1 MYTPSQSSPTSAS
14 VDLTALAQN
23 VAHVR
28 RLAPHAD
35 VLAVV
40 KANAYGHGATEITRA
55 LQHLAVRRFGV
66 ATVDEGVALRQ
77 AGIRDAIVVLG
88 ATMSDQFPDLVANRL
103 TPVLYRA
110 DLIQT
115 FAARIQPGATPY
127 SVHIKVETGMGRLG
141 VSPQELPELISRPEL
156 RVPLRLEGLMT
167 HLADADN
174 QDAEQTQEQLRRFQQ
189 ALDKLQQCGLT
200 IPLVHVANSAAIIK
214 YPASLHSLVRPG
226 IMLYGYHTLPHNTR
240 APDLQPILTWKT
252 TIAHLH
258 RIQPGDSV
266 SYNRTF
272 IASRQSLIAVLPVGY
287 ADGYNRLLSNRGKV
301 LIGGRRAPVI
311 GRVCMD
317 MTMIDVTDVPGV
329 EVGHEATLIGQQGA
343 ERITAADLA
352 AWQQTIPYEILCAI
366 GSRVPRRYLP
376 LTAGNPVQPPQT

>member
-1 MYTPSQSSPTSAS
+1 MYQLSQPPPTSAS

-28 RLAPHAD
+28 RLAPRAD

-40 KANAYGHGATEITRA
+40 KANAYGHGAIEITRA

-88 ATMSDQFPDLVANRL
+88 ATIPAQFQDLAAHRL

-110 DLIQT
+110 DLIQA
-115 FAARIQPGATPY
+115 FAEAVEPGTAPY
-127 SVHIKVETGMGRLG
+127 PVHIKVETGMGRLG
-141 VSPQELPELISRPEL
+141 VLPHELPEVLSRAEL
-156 RVPLRLEGLMT
+156 RITLRLEGLMT

-174 QDAEQTQEQLRRFQQ
+174 RDTEQTEEQLKRFQEVVNHTQ
-189 ALDKLQQCGLT
+189 ERGLA
-200 IPLVHVANSAAIIK
+200 IPLIHVANSAGIIN
-214 YPASLHSLVRPG
+214 YPASLYSLVRPG
-226 IMLYGYHTLPHNTR
+226 IMLYGYHTLPNDST
-240 APDLQPILTWKT
+240 APELHPILTWKT
-252 TIAHLH
+252 TIAHVH
-258 RIQPGDSV
+258 TIPPGGSV

-272 IASRQSLIAVLPVGY
+272 IASRQTRVAVLPVGY
-287 ADGYNRLLSNRGKV
+287 ADGYNRLLSNRGQV
-301 LIGGRRAPVI
+301 LIGGRRVPVI

-317 MTMIDVTDVPGV
+317 MTMIDVTDVKGV
-329 EVGHEATLIGQQGA
+329 HVGDDAILIGQQGS
-343 ERITAADLA
+343 ERITAADVA
-352 AWQQTIPYEILCAI
+352 AWQQTIPYEVLCAI

-376 LTAGNPVQPPQT
+376 LTSPSGEPSRES